1 MQRVWQGR
9 SVCIVLSCTDNGNSG
24 ESEDDDSKNKSGGRS
39 SGRDKGIGLSQFT
52 LGTQP
57 EAEGGVQH
65 YGGTEFIAKKFIDSS
80 MEKYRPT
87 SFLGEVIEFELRI
100 ELMTRVF
107 AHVCGVAIQ
116 DCDWAS
122 SRAFLD

>member
-1 MQRVWQGR
+1 
-9 SVCIVLSCTDNGNSG
+9 
-24 ESEDDDSKNKSGGRS
+24 
-39 SGRDKGIGLSQFT
+39 
-52 LGTQP
+52 
-57 EAEGGVQH
+57 
-65 YGGTEFIAKKFIDSS
+65 

-107 AHVCGVAIQ
+107 AHVLVCGVAIQ